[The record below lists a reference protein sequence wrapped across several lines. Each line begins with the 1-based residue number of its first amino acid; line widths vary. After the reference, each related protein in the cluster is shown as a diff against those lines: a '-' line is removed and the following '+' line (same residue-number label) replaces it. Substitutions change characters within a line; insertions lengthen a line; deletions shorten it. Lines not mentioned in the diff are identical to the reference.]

1 MTKTVF
7 VTGGAGYVGSHC
19 CKAFAKA
26 GWNVVTY
33 DNLSR
38 GWLDFVKWG
47 PLIEGD
53 ILDAKKLRS
62 AIRETKPDVVAHF
75 AALAYVGES
84 VSDPALYY
92 RVNSCGTLNLLEAM
106 RDEGVDQLVFSST
119 CATYGEPD
127 QMPIRETCE
136 QRPVNPYGWS
146 KLMVERMLA
155 DFGRAYGLRSVSLRY
170 FNAAGAD
177 PEGEIGERH
186 EPETHLIPLTMAAA
200 AESGDF
206 ALTVFGDDF
215 PTADGTCIRDYIH
228 VADLASAH
236 LAAIDYLKNGGESS
250 AFNLGTGN
258 GTSVRE
264 IIEAVERSTGRSVR
278 SAVGPRRAG
287 DPPILVADPTR
298 GESMLKWIAKRSH
311 IDRIIG
317 DALAW
322 WELDSAR
329 PAAEPQR

>member
-38 GWLDFVKWG
+38 GWADFVKWG

-53 ILDAKKLRS
+53 ILDAEKLRN

-84 VSDPALYY
+84 VRDPALYY
-92 RVNSCGTLNLLEAM
+92 RVNSCGTLNLLNAI
-106 RDEGVDQLVFSST
+106 RAEGVDQLVFSST

-127 QMPIRETCE
+127 EMPITEAFE

-186 EPETHLIPLTMAAA
+186 EPETHLIPLAIRAAN
-200 AESGDF
+200 SKSDF
-206 ALTVFGDDF
+206 VLTIFGNDF
-215 PTADGTCIRDYIH
+215 LTPDGTCIRDYIH

-236 LAAIDYLKNGGESS
+236 LAALEHLARGGKTC
-250 AFNLGTGN
+250 AMNLGTGV
-258 GTSVRE
+258 GTSVLE
-264 IIEAVERSTGRSVR
+264 IINSVERISGRAVR
-278 SAVGPRRAG
+278 RVIGPRRAG
-287 DPPILVADPTR
+287 DPPVLVANPGLAQELLNWSPGHSSLD
-298 GESMLKWIAKRSH
+298 E
-311 IDRIIG
+311 IG
-317 DALAW
+317 T
-322 WELDSAR
+322 SAISWS
-329 PAAEPQR
+329 EKQDG